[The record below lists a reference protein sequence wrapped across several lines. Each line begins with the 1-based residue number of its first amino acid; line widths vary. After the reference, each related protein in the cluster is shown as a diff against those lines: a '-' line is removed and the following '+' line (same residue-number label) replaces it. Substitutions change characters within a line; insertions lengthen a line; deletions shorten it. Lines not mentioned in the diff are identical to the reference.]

1 MKKSQLKQFIKE
13 EIRSVLQESINEAKE
28 KWVVYDTKTKKR
40 LPNAGKTWVTMKVA
54 DAFAAKQKN
63 AKVASAEFYFDKIQE
78 SINESKYRVEY
89 TTQDGEKA
97 KSRVYNSEEEAGK
110 KEKQLVDTSGI
121 KQAKIVKVEESINE
135 GFLADLPT
143 WVWTLSYAAPFLWM
157 TWEILVSG
165 FDDGKLRRKLSPSGW
180 VELIKLFL
188 KKSKTKQIIN
198 TLSQDPEIKSMMG
211 DVKSG
216 KEKQWKLKNLLS
228 KKMSDKQKDV
238 VKQEFDSIAKRLLN
252 KESVNED
259 KEWSSYEQ
267 RMVNQIKAAKKEG
280 LGMYQLPMKTQ
291 DFYRKHKDKFDES
304 INEDQFEA
312 SLDDK
317 QKYKMGSMWFKR
329 WFKPKKEQDGWTW
342 EDDGRYIWLTR
353 PSLNKPTVRF
363 EKETGL
369 LQGTWMA
376 PREMQWE

>member
-40 LPNAGKTWVTMKVA
+40 LPNAGKTWVTMKAA

-97 KSRVYNSEEEAGK
+97 KSRVYNSEEEAEK

-165 FDDGKLRRKLSPSGW
+165 FEDGKLRRKLSPSGW

-291 DFYRKHKDKFDES
+291 DFYRKHKDKFDEP

-369 LQGTWMA
+369 LQGNWMD